1 MAPFFYLTSG
11 RGGGGIIIICWMLF
25 SRKRTLCVSSL
36 VIFFSNT
43 AIPAASREGYF
54 VCILTCDIFILTC
67 HTNCFLGLDVNS
79 TCFIYCTPTS
89 FPLFLSDTFLP
100 DPFFIQ
106 VLSLPSLFF
115 YQTLF
120 IQAFWFQTA
129 VLQEEGIFCILTM
142 WHLYCNA
149 SIHTG
154 LV

>member
-11 RGGGGIIIICWMLF
+11 RGGGGKILIICWMLF
-25 SRKRTLCVSSL
+25 FRKR
-36 VIFFSNT
+36 
-43 AIPAASREGYF
+43 IPAVSQEGNI

-106 VLSLPSLFF
+106 VLFLPSLFILNCCF
-115 YQTLF
+115 AGRGHFLYPHYVTFVFQCFHTHRTLVALTLIHCLSCNPLVKF
-120 IQAFWFQTA
+120 IVA
-129 VLQEEGIFCILTM
+129 
-142 WHLYCNA
+142 Y
-149 SIHTG
+149 
-154 LV
+154 

>member
-1 MAPFFYLTSG
+1 
-11 RGGGGIIIICWMLF
+11 MLF

-36 VIFFSNT
+36 VRFFSNT

-67 HTNCFLGLDVNS
+67 HTNCFLDLDVNG

-106 VLSLPSLFF
+106 VLFLPSLFF
-115 YQTLF
+115 YQPLLARPFYFKLLFCRKRAFIVSSLCDICIAMLPF
-120 IQAFWFQTA
+120 IQDSCSFDSNS
-129 VLQEEGIFCILTM
+129 LIILSS
-142 WHLYCNA
+142 L
-149 SIHTG
+149 G
-154 LV
+154 